1 LHQKV
6 TKTHVFRRREMSKKS
21 IGPQLPPG
29 FGASISEDLSVN
41 LQTPSISQ
49 GGSQISPQIGPTIP
63 SSSSIGPKIIPSD
76 AQIGPSLPSSVGPL
90 APPQNEDSD
99 NSESE
104 GGESFDGIELHDEDD
119 LKESTLYGPA
129 LPPGF
134 GQKKLLG
141 PTLPPGGVPRIEESD
156 EDDDDVVGPRLP
168 GSSHD
173 DAHWARK
180 FEERAKRMRNKLQ
193 PKVTSKIL

>member
-1 LHQKV
+1 
-6 TKTHVFRRREMSKKS
+6 MSKKS

-29 FGASISEDLSVN
+29 FGASVSDDEDGPIGPIL
-41 LQTPSISQ
+41 P
-49 GGSQISPQIGPTIP
+49 PQIGPAIP
-63 SSSSIGPKIIPSD
+63 PSTSIGPKIIPSD
-76 AQIGPSLPSSVGPL
+76 AQIGPQVPSSIGSR
-90 APPQNEDSD
+90 PPRQKEESEDSASD
-99 NSESE
+99 S
-104 GGESFDGIELHDEDD
+104 GESFDGIELHDEDD

-141 PTLPPGGVPRIEESD
+141 PALPPGGVPKIEES
-156 EDDDDVVGPRLP
+156 EEEEDDDVVGPRVP
-168 GSSHD
+168 GSSQD

-193 PKVTSKIL
+193 PKVTIELESSYRDLERFL

>member
-1 LHQKV
+1 
-6 TKTHVFRRREMSKKS
+6 MSKKS

-29 FGASISEDLSVN
+29 FGASKSEDAPVDHEK
-41 LQTPSISQ
+41 PSISQ
-49 GGSQISPQIGPTIP
+49 GGSQISPQIGPSIP
-63 SSSSIGPKIIPSD
+63 SSSSIEPKVIPFDNQVGPRVSSS
-76 AQIGPSLPSSVGPL
+76 IGPRPPL
-90 APPQNEDSD
+90 QFEDSND
-99 NSESE
+99 SESDS

-119 LKESTLYGPA
+119 IKDSTLYGPA

-134 GQKKLLG
+134 GQKKILG
-141 PTLPPGGVPRIEESD
+141 PTLPPGGVPKIEESD
-156 EDDDDVVGPRLP
+156 EDDDVVGPRVP

-193 PKVTSKIL
+193 PKVN